1 MVTQSRWT
9 VGAEIRWV
17 RIFLFGL
24 NPVNVIVIGVKR
36 VVIELVT
43 HQTGKENKRAKPENQ
58 IGEV

>member
-1 MVTQSRWT
+1 MVTQGRRA
-9 VGAEIRWV
+9 VGAEIGWV

-24 NPVNVIVIGVKR
+24 NPVDVIVIGVKR

-58 IGEV
+58 VGQV